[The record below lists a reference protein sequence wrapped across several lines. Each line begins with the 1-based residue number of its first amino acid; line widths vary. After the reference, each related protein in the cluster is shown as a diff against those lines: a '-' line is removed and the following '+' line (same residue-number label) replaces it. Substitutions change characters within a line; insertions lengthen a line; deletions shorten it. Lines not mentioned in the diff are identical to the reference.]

1 MDESRRM
8 TQHMPTDTKHE
19 SASTENEH
27 YDYAII
33 GMGIGGLT
41 LGALLAQAGQKVI
54 IFEQHEVPGGYGH
67 TFRQGRFSFCAEL
80 HYVWDCGVGERVYQM
95 LEKLGLEKQV
105 HFHRL
110 DHDGFDRIV
119 APGIDYTIG
128 SGFQREWKRLSAL
141 FPSQASEL
149 KEYFDIIATI
159 HRQLYDLPI
168 GFSWRTV
175 FAHPVRYSHII
186 RYLKWTLED
195 LFDHLRFPVQ
205 LRMILAGQSAIFWA
219 PPRDLSLVVQAG
231 GVGSYDQG
239 AYYPTQSFMHVM
251 KSLLR
256 KIKERPGCRS
266 MLSTEITGIEVRGG
280 EARSVTTAHRQRFTA
295 DRFLFDGDAQL
306 SLGLIGEEN
315 FPKAFR
321 EKLKYDYGTSV
332 LSVYLGL
339 KNIDLRG
346 HGFGEQNLYWHPKL
360 DLNEVYDDQLS
371 ERIPQRPYFFCNA
384 PTLRPHHAVLAPPG
398 CDQLVMVAPCS
409 YDFFRRIRAQSEEE
423 YQAAKQ
429 RYSDNIVGVLESEF
443 IPDLSDHI
451 VEKVVGSPLTNQ
463 FYVRAPKGNCYSTPL
478 DPKHVNMRRL
488 NYKSPFPNFYYVG
501 ASSCLPGFATIIHFA
516 CMLYEK
522 LTGDQV
528 YCHPVAK
535 RDSA

>member
-1 MDESRRM
+1 
-8 TQHMPTDTKHE
+8 MPTNSETVSK
-19 SASTENEH
+19 TNEH

-80 HYVWDCGVGERVYQM
+80 HYVWDCGEGERVYQM

-105 HFHRL
+105 TFHRL
-110 DHDGFDRIV
+110 DPAGFDRIV
-119 APGIDYTIG
+119 APGVDYTIG
-128 SGFQREWKRLSAL
+128 SGFPRECKRLSAM
-141 FPSQASEL
+141 FPSHASEL
-149 KEYFDIIATI
+149 QQYFEIIATI
-159 HRQLYDLPI
+159 HDQLYDLPI

-175 FAHPVRYSHII
+175 VAHPVRYSHII

-195 LFDHLRFPVQ
+195 LFDQLGFPVE

-219 PPRDLSLVVQAG
+219 PPRDLSLIVHAG
-231 GVGSYDQG
+231 GVGSYDRG
-239 AYYPTQSFMHVM
+239 AYYPTNSFMHVM

-256 KIKERPGCRS
+256 KIKQQPGCRS
-266 MLSTEITGIEVRGG
+266 MLSTEITGIEVSGG
-280 EARSVTTAHRQRFTA
+280 KARSVTTATGGRFTA
-295 DRFLFDGDAQL
+295 DRFLFDGDAGL
-306 SLGLIGEEN
+306 SLGLIGEEH
-315 FPKAFR
+315 FPQSFR
-321 EKLKYDYGTSV
+321 QKLKYDYGTSV

-339 KNIDLRG
+339 KDIDLRRY
-346 HGFGEQNLYWHPKL
+346 GFGEQNLFWHPKI
-360 DLNEVYDDQLS
+360 DLNEVYDDQLCD
-371 ERIPQRPYFFCNA
+371 RIPERPYFFCNA
-384 PTLRPHHAVLAPPG
+384 PTLRPHHGVLAPPG

-409 YDFFRRIRAQSEEE
+409 YDLFRRLRNQSEAD
-423 YQAAKQ
+423 YQAAKR
-429 RYSDNIVGVLESEF
+429 RYCDSIIRVLETEY
-443 IPDLSDHI
+443 IPKLSDHI
-451 VEKVVGSPLTNQ
+451 IEEVVGSPLTNQ

-478 DPKHVNMRRL
+478 DPKHVNLRRL
-488 NYKSPFPNFYYVG
+488 NYESPFPNLYYVG

-522 LTGDQV
+522 LSGDQV
-528 YCHPVAK
+528 YVHPRAS